1 MSDEIVVQDREELIY
16 LLCEAAEFE
25 HTVMCSYL
33 YAQWTLKRDESEGV
47 TAAELAA
54 IDRWRRSLAQ
64 VAQEEMLHLSL
75 VNNLLAAIGA
85 APHLWRPAFPV
96 RPGHFPADVVMNLA
110 PFCEATLDH
119 FMFIE
124 RPEGIQLVDGAGF
137 AHAAHYERAVR
148 ADLLSPSP
156 QDYISQ
162 GHLYHGVLQGLAR
175 LVGELGQERVFVGH
189 GEAQVGVEEFPLPGL
204 FTINDLASAQRAIEV
219 IVLQGE
225 GAPAHRESSHF
236 ARFDAIRRELAQLR
250 AARPAFEPARPVIR
264 NPILGEFGIQH
275 DGVPIADPVTAR
287 VVDLGNAV
295 YALMIR
301 TLSQVLAPA
310 PLPTDLR
317 GALAA
322 AATTLMAVMG
332 RVAEMATRLPVD
344 AVRAGETA
352 ALNFELPGS
361 SGQLVQQC
369 AARILGERAAELAA
383 AARRLTELPSR
394 FALRSSPSGRP
405 FGLLPAVALAD
416 VAELLDALAQRLEQL
431 HGRFETHLG
440 AAVDRVAQL
449 DVPPV
454 VANVAEPPELPRTEP
469 ADNTSVDVAHT
480 GEITLRFD
488 GSRCIHS
495 RHCVLEAPTVFLAN
509 TKGAWLHPETT
520 TVEHCVRVAH
530 NCPSGAI
537 TYERHDGG
545 AAESPPAVNVVR
557 VRENGPYA
565 VHGAIDLPGAGLR
578 ATLCRC
584 GRSRRKPYCDGSH
597 SEARFTATGEPT
609 AQTSEPLIERG
620 GPLAITPVVDGPL
633 QVRGN
638 VEICSGTGR
647 TLLRTQS
654 TRLCRCGGSGNKPFC
669 DGSHAR
675 IGFRSDNTLPVCR
688 KK

>member
-1 MSDEIVVQDREELIY
+1 MPDEIVVQDREELIY

-33 YAQWTLKRDESEGV
+33 YAQWTLKRDEGEGV
-47 TAAELAA
+47 TPAELAA

-64 VAQEEMLHLSL
+64 VAREEMLHLSL

-124 RPEGIQLVDGAGF
+124 RPEGIPLVDGAGF
-137 AHAAHYERAVR
+137 GHAAHYVR
-148 ADLLSPSP
+148 VMRRDLLSPSP
-156 QDYISQ
+156 QDYTSQ
-162 GHLYHGVLQGLAR
+162 GHLYHGALQGMAR
-175 LVGELGQERVFVGH
+175 LVGQLGEERVFVGH
-189 GEAQVGVEEFPLPGL
+189 GDAQVGVEEFPLPGL
-204 FTINDLASAQRAIEV
+204 FRITDLASAQRAVEV

-225 GAPAHRESSHF
+225 GAPAHRENSHF

-250 AARPAFEPARPVIR
+250 GARPAFLPARPVVR
-264 NPILGEFGIQH
+264 NPIPGDAGIPH
-275 DGVPIADPVTAR
+275 DGTRIVEPATAQ
-287 VVDLGNAV
+287 VVDLGNAI

-301 TLSQVLAPA
+301 ALSQVLAPA
-310 PLPTDLR
+310 PLPPELR
-317 GALAA
+317 RELAEA
-322 AATTLMAVMG
+322 TTTLMSAMG
-332 RVAEMATRLPVD
+332 RVADLATRLPVD
-344 AVRAGETA
+344 STCPGATA

-383 AARRLTELPSR
+383 AARRLTHA
-394 FALRSSPSGRP
+394 ALLTRVADDLD
-405 FGLLPAVALAD
+405 GLATR
-416 VAELLDALAQRLEQL
+416 LDGL
-431 HGRFETHLG
+431 HRRFETHLG

-449 DVPPV
+449 SVPRAEAGIVPEPEEVSRAGRSEAADLDVV
-454 VANVAEPPELPRTEP
+454 RTE
-469 ADNTSVDVAHT
+469 
-480 GEITLRFD
+480 GITLHFA

-509 TKGAWLHPETT
+509 TRGAWLHPETT
-520 TVEHCVRVAH
+520 SVEHCVRVAH

-537 TYERHDGG
+537 TYERHDEGPNE
-545 AAESPPAVNVVR
+545 AAPAVNVVR

-565 VHGAIDLPGAGLR
+565 VHARVELAGAGLR
-578 ATLCRC
+578 AALCRC
-584 GRSRRKPYCDGSH
+584 GWSRGKPYCDGSH
-597 SEARFTATGEPT
+597 GAARFTATGEPAT
-609 AQTSEPLIERG
+609 QPSEPLTERG
-620 GPLAITPVVDGPL
+620 GPLTITPVENGPL
-633 QVRGN
+633 QLDGN

-647 TLLRTQS
+647 TLLRTRS
-654 TRLCRCGGSGNKPFC
+654 TRLCRCGGSGSKPFC

-675 IGFRSDNTLPVCR
+675 IGFRSDD
-688 KK
+688 